1 MKPAAVPLRYRALL
15 AALALPMLGYTLWRA
30 LRDGGWRY
38 LWQRLGFGL
47 PRLQRP
53 IWLHCASVGEVNA
66 ALPLLDGLLARY
78 PDAPLLVTS
87 NTPTG
92 AAVLARR
99 CGERVRH
106 AYLPLDFRFAARRF
120 LRHCRPRC
128 GLIVE
133 TELWANLYRAA
144 AERGVPLAI
153 VNGRLSARTLDAGG
167 LLRPLLRPALRSCL
181 RNVDR
186 VLARGAADAAGFRQ
200 LGAPDERVRVL
211 GNLKFAAAAQPLA
224 ATPRPIERR
233 YWLAASTH
241 DDEELQLARIR
252 RELGRDELLVIAP
265 RHPERREAILRQLA
279 PLGLDVAVRSR
290 GEPIAADTQLYLAD
304 TLGELAGFIAHA
316 ELVFM
321 GGSLIPRGGQ
331 NLLEPARAGVAI
343 ICGPH
348 MENFADE
355 LARLRA
361 ADALRQVADA
371 AALARLLDEL
381 LDDAAQ
387 RARLGA
393 AAQALVRREA
403 GVGRAYLEA
412 LQPLLGQGTDGR

>member
-1 MKPAAVPLRYRALL
+1 VKPAAVPLRYRALL
-15 AALALPMLGYTLWRA
+15 AALALPMLGYTVWRA
-30 LRDGGWRY
+30 LHDGGWRY
-38 LWQRLGFGL
+38 LCQRLGFGL
-47 PRLQRP
+47 PRLDRP

-66 ALPLLDGLLARY
+66 ALPLLGGLPARY
-78 PDAPLLVTS
+78 PDATLLVSS

-92 AAVLARR
+92 AQVLAKR
-99 CGERVRH
+99 CGERVH
-106 AYLPLDFRFAARRF
+106 HVYLPLDFRFATARF
-120 LRHCRPRC
+120 LRRCRPCC

-144 AERGVPLAI
+144 ADRDLPLAI
-153 VNGRLSARTLDAGG
+153 VNGRLSPRTLGAG
-167 LLRPLLRPALRSCL
+167 RLLRPALRSCL
-181 RNVDR
+181 RNVDQ
-186 VLARGAADAAGFRQ
+186 VLARGEADAAGFRL
-200 LGAPDERVRVL
+200 LGAPAERVRVV
-211 GNLKFAAAAQPLA
+211 GNLKFAAAAQPVA

-241 DDEELQLARIR
+241 DDEELQLAGLWQR
-252 RELGRDELLVIAP
+252 LGRDELLVIAP

-279 PLGLDVAVRSR
+279 PLGLSLAVRSR
-290 GEPIAADTQLYLAD
+290 GDAIAAGTQLYLAD
-304 TLGELAGFIAHA
+304 TLGELAGFIEHA

-355 LARLRA
+355 MLRFCRA
-361 ADALRQVADA
+361 AAVRQLGGA
-371 AALARLLDEL
+371 AELPGLLDDL

-387 RARLGA
+387 RAELGRR
-393 AAQALVRREA
+393 AQAVVRRES
-403 GVGRAYLEA
+403 GVGRAYLDA
-412 LQPLLGQGTDGR
+412 LQPLLGRALPAAPLR